1 MRRKQGA
8 VARAMEIS
16 VAQTEQTFPVSRA
29 HVCPASMVLWGSSS
43 KPITIKVEKMKPT
56 EEEIALRQQ
65 QLRRQAQQ
73 RLAQAGAAKRS
84 APADAAAA
92 RAATPPPPPV
102 AAPKASGSSASS
114 GLAAAGLVIA
124 LGALGAAGYMYTLL
138 QKSDQKYAAAQEI
151 LLQQGSKIEA
161 LENRL
166 SASGENANLSVDAL
180 KVVLREQDNEIRKLW
195 DLASKRNRADIDA
208 NAAKLGN
215 LNTAM
220 NSASGASASDLK
232 ALRSKVTEFEN
243 AVAALPSGLEI
254 SIAQNKESIEMLG
267 SSIKSLRSDI
277 ASIESAPS
285 SGGAVGYNDLTN
297 MKLEIEDIQIR
308 LDRIQNA
315 MSGG

>member
-1 MRRKQGA
+1 
-8 VARAMEIS
+8 
-16 VAQTEQTFPVSRA
+16 
-29 HVCPASMVLWGSSS
+29 
-43 KPITIKVEKMKPT
+43 MKPT

-84 APADAAAA
+84 APAEAAPV
-92 RAATPPPPPV
+92 RAATPPPV
-102 AAPKASGSSASS
+102 STQKASGSAASS

-151 LLQQGSKIEA
+151 LLQQGGKIEA

-208 NAAKLGN
+208 NSAKLGN

-220 NSASGASASDLK
+220 NSASGTSASDLK
-232 ALRSKVTEFEN
+232 ALRSKVNELEN

-267 SSIKSLRSDI
+267 SSIKSLRSDV
-277 ASIESAPS
+277 SNIESAPS
-285 SGGAVGYNDLTN
+285 SGGSVGYDDLTN

>member
-1 MRRKQGA
+1 MRRIQGA

-16 VAQTEQTFPVSRA
+16 VAQTEQTFPVSRM
-29 HVCPASMVLWGSSS
+29 HVCPAAMVLWGSSS
-43 KPITIKVEKMKPT
+43 KPITIKVERMKPT

-73 RLAQAGAAKRS
+73 RLAQAGATKRS

-92 RAATPPPPPV
+92 RAATPPPV
-102 AAPKASGSSASS
+102 TAPKASGSSASS

-232 ALRSKVTEFEN
+232 ALRSKVTELEN

-277 ASIESAPS
+277 ADIDSAPS

>member
-92 RAATPPPPPV
+92 TLPPPP
-102 AAPKASGSSASS
+102 AAASKASGSSASS

-208 NAAKLGN
+208 NTAKLGN

-232 ALRSKVTEFEN
+232 ALRSKVTELEN

-254 SIAQNKESIEMLG
+254 SIAQNKENIEMLG
-267 SSIKSLRSDI
+267 SSIKSLRSDV
-277 ASIESAPS
+277 ANMESRPS
-285 SGGAVGYNDLTN
+285 SGGSVGYDDLTN

>member
-16 VAQTEQTFPVSRA
+16 VAQTEQTFPVSRM

-92 RAATPPPPPV
+92 TPPPPP
-102 AAPKASGSSASS
+102 AAASKASGSSASS

-180 KVVLREQDNEIRKLW
+180 KVVLREHDNEIRKLW

-232 ALRSKVTEFEN
+232 ALRSKVTELEN

-254 SIAQNKESIEMLG
+254 SIAQNKENIEMLG
-267 SSIKSLRSDI
+267 SSIKSLRSDV
-277 ASIESAPS
+277 ANMESRPS
-285 SGGAVGYNDLTN
+285 SGGSVGYDDLTN

-315 MSGG
+315 MTGG

>member
-73 RLAQAGAAKRS
+73 RLAQAGATKRS
-84 APADAAAA
+84 TPADAA
-92 RAATPPPPPV
+92 AATPPPPP
-102 AAPKASGSSASS
+102 AAASKASGSSASS

-208 NAAKLGN
+208 NTAKLGN

-232 ALRSKVTEFEN
+232 ALRSKVTELEN

-254 SIAQNKESIEMLG
+254 SIAQNKETIEMLG
-267 SSIKSLRSDI
+267 SSIKSLRSDV
-277 ASIESAPS
+277 ANMESRPS
-285 SGGAVGYNDLTN
+285 SGGSVGYDDLTN

-315 MSGG
+315 MTGG

>member
-1 MRRKQGA
+1 
-8 VARAMEIS
+8 
-16 VAQTEQTFPVSRA
+16 
-29 HVCPASMVLWGSSS
+29 
-43 KPITIKVEKMKPT
+43 MKPT

-92 RAATPPPPPV
+92 TPPP
-102 AAPKASGSSASS
+102 AAASKASGSSASS

-208 NAAKLGN
+208 NTAKLGN

-232 ALRSKVTEFEN
+232 ALRSKVTELEN

-254 SIAQNKESIEMLG
+254 SIAQNKENIEMLG
-267 SSIKSLRSDI
+267 SSIKSLRSDV
-277 ASIESAPS
+277 ANMESRPS
-285 SGGAVGYNDLTN
+285 SGGSVGYDDLTN

>member
-1 MRRKQGA
+1 
-8 VARAMEIS
+8 MEIS
-16 VAQTEQTFPVSRA
+16 VAQTEQTFPVSRM
-29 HVCPASMVLWGSSS
+29 HVCPAAMVLWGSSS
-43 KPITIKVEKMKPT
+43 KPITIKVERMKPT

-73 RLAQAGAAKRS
+73 RLAQAGATKRS

-92 RAATPPPPPV
+92 RAATPPPV
-102 AAPKASGSSASS
+102 TAPKASGSSASS

-232 ALRSKVTEFEN
+232 ALRSKVTELEN

-277 ASIESAPS
+277 ADIDSAPS

>member
-1 MRRKQGA
+1 MRRIQGA

-16 VAQTEQTFPVSRA
+16 VAQTEQTFPVSRM
-29 HVCPASMVLWGSSS
+29 HVCPAAMVLWGSSS
-43 KPITIKVEKMKPT
+43 KPITIKVERMKPT

-92 RAATPPPPPV
+92 TPPP
-102 AAPKASGSSASS
+102 AAASKASGSSASS

-232 ALRSKVTEFEN
+232 ALRSKVTELEN

-254 SIAQNKESIEMLG
+254 SIAQNKENIEMLG
-267 SSIKSLRSDI
+267 SSIKSLRSDV
-277 ASIESAPS
+277 ANMESRPS
-285 SGGAVGYNDLTN
+285 SGGSVGYDDLTN

-315 MSGG
+315 MTGG